1 MSSQGLVS
9 VSVAVA
15 AAAAASSA
23 VSAVAL
29 VVSAAAVV
37 ASAVNP
43 EGTAG
48 TAGTAAGE
56 RSGRDQLPWQLVGLL
71 PGHMETGFPFHT
83 VVGSI
88 PLFGPL

>member
-9 VSVAVA
+9 A
-15 AAAAASSA
+15 AAAAVV
-23 VSAVAL
+23 VSAVAQ

-43 EGTAG
+43 AG

-56 RSGRDQLPWQLVGLL
+56 RSGRDQRPWQLVGLL
-71 PGHMETGFPFHT
+71 LGHMETGSPFHT
-83 VVGSI
+83 MVESN